1 MIKDTW
7 RFAPF
12 SEEPIQLIDE
22 EGNWIGDFELDLS
35 PEELKTLYRNML
47 TGRLMDERYQ
57 IILRQGKTS
66 FVAPSSG
73 HEAAQAGMAKA
84 LKPGFDW
91 VFPYYRD
98 KTLLLSLGYPLEKL
112 YAQMMATR
120 LDPNKGRQ
128 MPEHPGLK
136 ELNVYTVASPIAS
149 HVPPAVGAAISM
161 KIQGTGQVVLTT
173 FGDGATS
180 EGDWHAALNFA
191 GAQGAPIVF
200 AAENNRYAISVPLEK
215 QSGSPRIADKAHA
228 YGMPGYH
235 VDGMDVL
242 ASYYVAKEA
251 VERARAGLGPAL
263 VELLVYRYGPH
274 SSADDDKVYRS
285 REEVEFWRSKDPI
298 LRFERFLEKQGLWTE
313 EEGEALREEI
323 LATLKAAE
331 ETAEKAGPV
340 PPEWMFDDVYHTPY
354 WLLEEEKQILLSE
367 L

>member
-1 MIKDTW
+1 MIKDAW
-7 RFAPF
+7 KFQPF
-12 SEEPIQLIDE
+12 TEEPIRLMDE
-22 EGNWIGDFELDLS
+22 EGNWIADFPLDLG
-35 PEELKTLYRNML
+35 EDKLKKLYRDMVR
-47 TGRLMDERYQ
+47 GRLLDERYQ

-73 HEAAQAGMAKA
+73 HEAAQAGMAMA
-84 LKPGFDW
+84 IRPRFDW
-91 VFPYYRD
+91 LFPYYRD
-98 KTLLLSLGYPLEKL
+98 KTLLAAIGYPVEML

-149 HVPPAVGAAISM
+149 HVPPAVGAALSM

-200 AAENNRYAISVPLEK
+200 AAENNRYAISVNFEK
-215 QSGSPRIADKAHA
+215 QSGSSRIADKAHA
-228 YGMPGYH
+228 YGFPGYH

-242 ASYYVAKEA
+242 ASYYVAQEA
-251 VERARAGLGPAL
+251 IQRAREGLGPSL
-263 VELLVYRYGPH
+263 IEFLVYRYGPH
-274 SSADDDKVYRS
+274 SSADDDRTYRS
-285 REEVEFWRSKDPI
+285 AEEVEFWRRKDPI
-298 LRFERFLEKQGLWTE
+298 PRFERFLEKRGLWTP
-313 EEGEALREEI
+313 EEGEKLREAI
-323 LATLKAAE
+323 KAELLEAE
-331 ETAEKAGPV
+331 EKAEAAGEV
-340 PPEWMFDDVYHTPY
+340 PPEWMFDDVYATPY
-354 WLLEEEKQILLSE
+354 WLLEEQKQILLSE